1 MDMTKER
8 SPVNG
13 CWVSQQLPSG
23 TPRVGV
29 VEQAIDAGTD
39 SQAKVRWLRS
49 KDTSIVPVSELR
61 SGFKLGMDVMVT
73 SSPQGRK
80 LGEGSTVQV
89 RSVAGAEQE

>member
-39 SQAKVRWLRS
+39 SQAKVGYVQR
-49 KDTSIVPVSELR
+49 IPVSSR
-61 SGFKLGMDVMVT
+61 
-73 SSPQGRK
+73 
-80 LGEGSTVQV
+80 
-89 RSVAGAEQE
+89 